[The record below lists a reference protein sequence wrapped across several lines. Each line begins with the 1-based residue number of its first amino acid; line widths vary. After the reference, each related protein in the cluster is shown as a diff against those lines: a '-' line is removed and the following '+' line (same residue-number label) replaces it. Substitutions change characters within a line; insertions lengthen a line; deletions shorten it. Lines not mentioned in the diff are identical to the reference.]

1 MIINQKSSPDQVKIF
16 NSDQKNCIEY
26 DLTELLK
33 ATQTKNNQGILRS
46 HYANFDLAKLERAE
60 NCHRVIVC
68 GKYQHSKTQ
77 QIKLKIDQFSSCC
90 LRFCSCCTW
99 RRAIKFST
107 ITYKTIKQAQQEM
120 KLRFLF
126 LTLTVK
132 NPPMEDLKET
142 VRHMQKAF
150 RRMSQTVKWKNS
162 ILGYCR
168 VLEVTQPRK
177 NAYQMGNIHPHFHVL
192 LAVKST
198 YFNSKSGKYLTKND
212 YAGMWQKA
220 LGVDYIPVCDVRIC
234 KAKGDKQAEIAAI
247 AELIKYP
254 IKDTDL
260 ELMNWQKFKLLD
272 EQMRGIRSINYG
284 GILKDANK
292 AIDDES
298 LDIEAEDLELW
309 QRIERVIMKYHTGQK
324 RYIPLESDTKGILT
338 DQREAKG
345 LNMI

>member
-1 MIINQKSSPDQVKIF
+1 MIINQKNRPDQAKNF

-33 ATQTKNNQGILRS
+33 ATKTKNNQAILRS

-60 NCHRVIVC
+60 NCHRVLVF
-68 GKYQHSKTQ
+68 GKYQHTETQ

-99 RRAIKFST
+99 RRAVKFST
-107 ITYKTIKQAQQEM
+107 ITYKTITQARQQM

-126 LTLTVK
+126 LTLTIK
-132 NPPMEDLKET
+132 NPPLEDLKDT
-142 VRHMQKAF
+142 VQHMQKAF
-150 RRMSQTVKWKNS
+150 AKMARWEKWKKS

-168 VLEVTQPRK
+168 VLEVTLPRK

-192 LAVKST
+192 LAVKPN
-198 YFNSKSGKYLTKND
+198 YFNGKSKLYLSKND
-212 YAGMWQKA
+212 YAEMWQKA
-220 LGVDYIPVCDVRIC
+220 LGVDYTPVCDVRIC
-234 KAKGDKQAEIAAI
+234 KAKGDKQEDIAAI

-260 ELMNWQKFKLLD
+260 ELMGWRKFKLLE

-292 AIDDES
+292 SIDDES
-298 LDIEAEDLELW
+298 LDIEAEDLEQWRL
-309 QRIERVIMKYHTGQK
+309 IERVIMQFHAGQK
-324 RYIPLESDTKGILT
+324 RYIAKESDVKGIMS
-338 DQREAKG
+338 
-345 LNMI
+345 N